1 MKRLYSIDGD
11 GASRTIDAA
20 VAAISS
26 GDLVAIPTETV
37 YGLAADAQNDK
48 AVAKI
53 FSTKGR
59 PSFNPL
65 IAHVSG
71 LEMAETLAKVNQ
83 SALDL
88 ATTFWPGP
96 LTLVMPQK
104 DHAPLSPLA
113 TAGLKTV
120 AVRCPAHPIAKKIIE
135 SFGSAIVAPSA
146 NKSGH
151 LSPTSAER
159 VLEGFHNDD
168 QPVIIIDGGSSSI
181 GIESTIIDATS
192 REIKII
198 RPGSITIEDIS
209 EKTDVPVN
217 LSNDAQAASTGAI
230 KPIAPGQ
237 LASHYA
243 PVTTVRLN
251 ATSPDEN
258 EVFLAFR
265 SSGDL
270 EKPFSE
276 VLSETG
282 DLKEAAANL
291 YEMLWRLDV
300 VAIANGLDRIAVAP
314 IPDDG
319 IGAAINDRL
328 RRAAAPR

>member
-1 MKRLYSIDGD
+1 MTRLYSIETEGTSL
-11 GASRTIDAA
+11 AIDAA

-37 YGLAADAQNDK
+37 YGLAADAKNDK

-71 LEMAETLAKVNQ
+71 LAMADALADVNQ
-83 SALDL
+83 SAMDL
-88 ATTFWPGP
+88 ATAFWPGP

-120 AVRCPAHPIAKKIIE
+120 AVRCPAHPVARAIIE

-151 LSPTSAER
+151 LSPTYAER
-159 VLEGFHNDD
+159 VLEGFQNDD
-168 QPVIIIDGGSSSI
+168 QPVIIIDGGFSSI
-181 GIESTIIDATS
+181 GIESTIIDATL

-217 LSNDAQAASTGAI
+217 LSNDAQAASTEST

-237 LASHYA
+237 LA
-243 PVTTVRLN
+243 
-251 ATSPDEN
+251 
-258 EVFLAFR
+258 
-265 SSGDL
+265 
-270 EKPFSE
+270 
-276 VLSETG
+276 
-282 DLKEAAANL
+282 
-291 YEMLWRLDV
+291 
-300 VAIANGLDRIAVAP
+300 
-314 IPDDG
+314 
-319 IGAAINDRL
+319 
-328 RRAAAPR
+328 